1 MDGIL
6 VPFFIED
13 YRYKSDTVV
22 LVKLE
27 NVDDEVAAREF
38 SGRQVYYPLSKVE
51 PEEVTEGG
59 SWNSLI
65 GFEVVDKQHGLL
77 GIVMDVDDSTINVL
91 LKISSEE
98 KELLLPAVDELIL
111 TVDVKGKRLDVS
123 VPDGLLD
130 I

>member
-1 MDGIL
+1 
-6 VPFFIED
+6 
-13 YRYKSDTVV
+13 
-22 LVKLE
+22 
-27 NVDDEVAAREF
+27 
-38 SGRQVYYPLSKVE
+38 
-51 PEEVTEGG
+51 
-59 SWNSLI
+59 
-65 GFEVVDKQHGLL
+65 
-77 GIVMDVDDSTINVL
+77 VMDVDDSTINVL